1 MHSASENQLCLKL
14 FEEFADAF
22 QLSLGL
28 ITLDY
33 QNQKKKCMI
42 QSPIFMMLMAFHNA

>member
-1 MHSASENQLCLKL
+1 MHLASENQLCLKL

-33 QNQKKKCMI
+33 QNQKKKCMT
-42 QSPIFMMLMAFHNA
+42 Q